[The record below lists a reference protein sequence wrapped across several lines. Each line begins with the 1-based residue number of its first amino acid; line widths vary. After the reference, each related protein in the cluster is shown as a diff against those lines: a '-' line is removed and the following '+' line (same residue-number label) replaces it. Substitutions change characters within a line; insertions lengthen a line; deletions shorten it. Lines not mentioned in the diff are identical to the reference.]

1 MKHNILVLTEEFEPY
16 KELMAAHPWPGA
28 TISFAKDADEQSV
41 SQADILFGSPAKI
54 APALEQATNL
64 KWVQSTWAGVEPFVK
79 PAMRTD
85 YKLTNVKGIFG
96 RLIAEYAL
104 TYILA
109 HERHLHKHAADQQN
123 KAWDTINT
131 GYLKNKT
138 IGIIGVGSIGTDIAL
153 LFKTLGLTVWGYT
166 RSSENCDQV
175 DLYFHSSKAGQADAL
190 LEMAAGVDYLIT
202 TMPHTPESENML
214 GKAVFKAMRPSALLL
229 NIGRGTSIID
239 ADLIDALESGEI
251 AGAIL
256 DVFRQEPLPA
266 DHPFWTTKN
275 LTITPHTS
283 APSFPEDVVPIFHR
297 NYMHFV
303 KGEPLEYVIDFAK
316 GY

>member
-1 MKHNILVLTEEFEPY
+1 MKHNILVLTGYVDTYQRLIE
-16 KELMAAHPWPGA
+16 KLNWPEA
-28 TISFAKDADEQSV
+28 SIIFASDASEAERSLA
-41 SQADILFGSPAKI
+41 SADILFGSPAKI
-54 APALEQATNL
+54 APVLAQAAQL
-64 KWVQSTWAGVEPFVK
+64 KWVQSTWAGIEPFVT
-79 PAMRTD
+79 PAVRKD
-85 YKLTNVKGIFG
+85 YTLTNVRGIFG

-138 IGIIGVGSIGTDIAL
+138 IGIIGVGSIGADIAN

-175 DLYFHSSKAGQADAL
+175 DRYFHPNKDGAL
-190 LEMAAGVDYLIT
+190 LEMAAGVDYLVTI
-202 TMPHTPESENML
+202 MPHTPESENML
-214 GKAVFKAMRPSALLL
+214 DQSVFSAMRPTALLL
-229 NIGRGTSIID
+229 NVGRGSAVVD
-239 ADLIDALESGEI
+239 ADLIDALESGGI

-297 NYMHFV
+297 NYLRYIGN
-303 KGEPLEYVIDFAK
+303 KPLENRIDFAK